1 MLKKLAKLNALQ
13 LILLAF
19 LITGLINIAIAY
31 FDISGLSNVRSE
43 QTDIFFP
50 SSKVIGTVW
59 MLLIAGLSYSFSVV
73 AKKNES
79 IAKHLILLF
88 LICVT
93 YPFYTMG
100 FSSLSSMILGNLV
113 TISYGSFIVGLLWT
127 SFKTQSFV
135 VMFDTDLG
143 CLCYLLNVSNL
154 FLKTPHHTD
163 RTRYGMNLI

>member
-13 LILLAF
+13 IILLAF
-19 LITGLINIAIAY
+19 LITGLINILIAY
-31 FDISGLSNVRSE
+31 LDISGLSNVRSK

-73 AKKNES
+73 AKKDES

-93 YPFYTMG
+93 YPFYTIG

-113 TISYGSFIVGLLWT
+113 TISYGSFIVGLLYT
-127 SFKTQSFV
+127 TFKTLSFV
-135 VMFDTDLG
+135 VSLIPIWVVFVTFLMFRV
-143 CLCYLLNVSNL
+143 YS
-154 FLKTPHHTD
+154 
-163 RTRYGMNLI
+163 

>member
-19 LITGLINIAIAY
+19 LITGLINISIAY
-31 FDISGLSNVRSE
+31 FEISGLANIRSE

-59 MLLIAGLSYSFSVV
+59 MLLIAGLSYSFSAV

-79 IAKHLILLF
+79 IAKYLIFLF

-100 FSSLSSMILGNLV
+100 FSSFISMILGNLV
-113 TISYGSFIVGLLWT
+113 TIFYGSFIVGLLYA

-135 VMFDTDLG
+135 VSLIPIWVVFVTFLMFRI
-143 CLCYLLNVSNL
+143 YS
-154 FLKTPHHTD
+154 
-163 RTRYGMNLI
+163 

>member
-1 MLKKLAKLNALQ
+1 MLKKLAKLNSLQ

-19 LITGLINIAIAY
+19 LITGLINISIAY
-31 FDISGLSNVRSE
+31 FEISGLSNIRSE

-79 IAKHLILLF
+79 IAKHLIFLF

-100 FSSLSSMILGNLV
+100 FSSFISMILGNFV
-113 TISYGSFIVGLLWT
+113 TIFYGSFVVGLLYD

-135 VMFDTDLG
+135 VSLIPIWVIFVTFLMFRI
-143 CLCYLLNVSNL
+143 YS
-154 FLKTPHHTD
+154 
-163 RTRYGMNLI
+163 

>member
-19 LITGLINIAIAY
+19 LITGLINISIAY
-31 FDISGLSNVRSE
+31 FEISGLSNVRSE
-43 QTDIFFP
+43 QKDIFFP

-73 AKKNES
+73 AKKDES
-79 IAKHLILLF
+79 ISKHLILLF

-100 FSSLSSMILGNLV
+100 FSSFISMILGNLV
-113 TISYGSFIVGLLWT
+113 TIFYGSFVGGLLYA

-135 VMFDTDLG
+135 VSLIPIWVVFVTFLMFRI
-143 CLCYLLNVSNL
+143 YS
-154 FLKTPHHTD
+154 
-163 RTRYGMNLI
+163 

>member
-19 LITGLINIAIAY
+19 LITGLINISIAY
-31 FDISGLSNVRSE
+31 FEISGLSNIRSE

-73 AKKNES
+73 AKKDES
-79 IAKHLILLF
+79 ISKHLILLF

-100 FSSLSSMILGNLV
+100 FSSLISMILGNLV
-113 TISYGSFIVGLLWT
+113 TIFYGSFVGGLLYA

-135 VMFDTDLG
+135 VSLIPIWVVFVTFLMFRI
-143 CLCYLLNVSNL
+143 YS
-154 FLKTPHHTD
+154 
-163 RTRYGMNLI
+163 

>member
-19 LITGLINIAIAY
+19 LITGLINILIAY

-73 AKKNES
+73 VKKDEF
-79 IAKHLILLF
+79 IAKHLIFLF

-93 YPFYTMG
+93 YPFYTIG
-100 FSSLSSMILGNLV
+100 FSSLSNMILGNLV
-113 TISYGSFIVGLLWT
+113 TISYGSFIVGLLYT
-127 SFKTQSFV
+127 TFKTQSFV
-135 VMFDTDLG
+135 VCLIPIWVVFVTFLMFRV
-143 CLCYLLNVSNL
+143 YS
-154 FLKTPHHTD
+154 
-163 RTRYGMNLI
+163 

>member
-19 LITGLINIAIAY
+19 LITGLINILIAY
-31 FDISGLSNVRSE
+31 FDISGLSNIRSE

-73 AKKNES
+73 AKKDQS

-93 YPFYTMG
+93 YPFYTIG
-100 FSSLSSMILGNLV
+100 FSSLSNMILGNLV
-113 TISYGSFIVGLLWT
+113 TISYGSFIVGLLYT
-127 SFKTQSFV
+127 TFKTQSFV
-135 VMFDTDLG
+135 VCLIPIWVVFVTFLMFRV
-143 CLCYLLNVSNL
+143 YS
-154 FLKTPHHTD
+154 
-163 RTRYGMNLI
+163 

>member
-19 LITGLINIAIAY
+19 LITGLINISIAY
-31 FDISGLSNVRSE
+31 FEISGLSNLRSE

-79 IAKHLILLF
+79 ITKHLIFLF

-113 TISYGSFIVGLLWT
+113 TIFYGSFVVGLLYA

-135 VMFDTDLG
+135 VSLIPIWVVFVTFLMFRI
-143 CLCYLLNVSNL
+143 YS
-154 FLKTPHHTD
+154 
-163 RTRYGMNLI
+163 

>member
-19 LITGLINIAIAY
+19 LITGLINILIAY

-59 MLLIAGLSYSFSVV
+59 MLLIAGLSYSFSIV
-73 AKKNES
+73 AKKDES

-100 FSSLSSMILGNLV
+100 FSSLISMILGNLV
-113 TISYGSFIVGLLWT
+113 TIFYGSFVVGLLYA

-135 VMFDTDLG
+135 VSLIPIWVVFVTFLMFRV
-143 CLCYLLNVSNL
+143 YS
-154 FLKTPHHTD
+154 
-163 RTRYGMNLI
+163 

>member
-73 AKKNES
+73 AKRDES

-93 YPFYTMG
+93 YPFYTIG

-113 TISYGSFIVGLLWT
+113 TIFYGSFVGGLLYA
-127 SFKTQSFV
+127 SYKKQSFIVSLIPIWV
-135 VMFDTDLG
+135 VFVTLLMFRV
-143 CLCYLLNVSNL
+143 YS
-154 FLKTPHHTD
+154 
-163 RTRYGMNLI
+163 

>member
-19 LITGLINIAIAY
+19 LITGLINISIAY
-31 FDISGLSNVRSE
+31 FEISGLSNIRSE

-73 AKKNES
+73 AKKNEL
-79 IAKHLILLF
+79 IAKHLIFLF

-100 FSSLSSMILGNLV
+100 FSSLISMILGNLV
-113 TISYGSFIVGLLWT
+113 TIFYGSFVVGLMWT
-127 SFKTQSFV
+127 SFRTQSFV
-135 VMFDTDLG
+135 VSLIPIWVVFVTFLMFRV
-143 CLCYLLNVSNL
+143 YS
-154 FLKTPHHTD
+154 
-163 RTRYGMNLI
+163 

>member
-19 LITGLINIAIAY
+19 LISGLINISIAY
-31 FDISGLSNVRSE
+31 FEISGLSNVRSE

-50 SSKVIGTVW
+50 SPIVIGTIW
-59 MLLIAGLSYSFSVV
+59 MLLIASLSYSFSVV

-79 IAKHLILLF
+79 IAKHLIFLF

-100 FSSLSSMILGNLV
+100 FSSLISMILGNLV
-113 TISYGSFIVGLLWT
+113 TIFYGSFVVGLLYA

-135 VMFDTDLG
+135 VSLIPIWVIFVTFLMFRI
-143 CLCYLLNVSNL
+143 YS
-154 FLKTPHHTD
+154 
-163 RTRYGMNLI
+163 

>member
-1 MLKKLAKLNALQ
+1 MLKKLAKSKCITAHP
-13 LILLAF
+13 F
-19 LITGLINIAIAY
+19 SFFITGLINILIAY

-73 AKKNES
+73 AKKDES

-113 TISYGSFIVGLLWT
+113 TISYGSFIVGLLYT
-127 SFKTQSFV
+127 TFKTQSFV
-135 VMFDTDLG
+135 VSLIPIWVVFVTFLMFRV
-143 CLCYLLNVSNL
+143 YS
-154 FLKTPHHTD
+154 
-163 RTRYGMNLI
+163 

>member
-1 MLKKLAKLNALQ
+1 MLKKLTNLNALQ
-13 LILLAF
+13 LILIAF
-19 LITGLINIAIAY
+19 LITGLINITIAY

-73 AKKNES
+73 AKKDES

-93 YPFYTMG
+93 YPFYTIG

-113 TISYGSFIVGLLWT
+113 TISYGSFIVGLLYT
-127 SFKTQSFV
+127 TFKTQSFV
-135 VMFDTDLG
+135 VSLIPFWVVFVTFLMF
-143 CLCYLLNVSNL
+143 
-154 FLKTPHHTD
+154 
-163 RTRYGMNLI
+163 LIYS

>member
-19 LITGLINIAIAY
+19 LITGLINISIAY
-31 FDISGLSNVRSE
+31 FEISGLSNIRSE
-43 QTDIFFP
+43 QTNIFFP

-73 AKKNES
+73 AKKNEL
-79 IAKHLILLF
+79 IAKHLIFLF

-100 FSSLSSMILGNLV
+100 FSSFISMILGNLV
-113 TISYGSFIVGLLWT
+113 TIFYGSFIVGLLYA

-135 VMFDTDLG
+135 VSLIPIWVVFVTFLMFRI
-143 CLCYLLNVSNL
+143 YS
-154 FLKTPHHTD
+154 
-163 RTRYGMNLI
+163 